1 MREQAPDKNKNY
13 LSETRNRLKKFENIN
28 NDLKMKDEQ
37 ERLKYKLD
45 KRYNSLKKVQYIHD
59 SSHPGSKKQLLNE

>member
-1 MREQAPDKNKNY
+1 
-13 LSETRNRLKKFENIN
+13 
-28 NDLKMKDEQ
+28 MKDEQ
-37 ERLKYKLD
+37 ERLKNKLD